1 MIPGAVADLE
11 ALTDAPRYQIAA
23 SFDPGTMTLH
33 GTERVWM
40 SNHWDKVLDAAYFRL
55 YPNGETL
62 YGPAKMRLL
71 SVVDDAGRELAWK
84 EEGDDTVIRV
94 DLPAAWSP
102 GESLVLTL
110 TWDVQVP
117 VEGEQPWT
125 RDDGY
130 GIFRQAK
137 DIVLLAEWFPMLA
150 VYDGSDWQLDL
161 VPAWGDP
168 VYSEIALFEVWL
180 TTPAAYSIIA
190 TGTEVSAS
198 ESGGAVTR
206 RFLSGPTRDFYLACS
221 QALQSKSTLVGETLV
236 RSYFYPEN
244 GTAGEDVLRASSE
257 ALRVFNRRFGTY
269 PYRDFEVVEV
279 PLIGLLGM
287 EYPGVTLLSDRIY
300 TPDQKWRLDITA
312 AHEVAHQ
319 WWYGVVGNDILNE
332 PWLDEALATFSSGV
346 YVEDV
351 DGEAAFRAQ
360 YEQWVERYET
370 GQRNGTVGRI
380 NWPVMRFRNSWDYVT
395 TVYYEGA
402 IFLERLRG
410 EIGDTALFGALQ
422 QYYQTFGYRQA
433 ASEDFLGAI
442 EQASGRHLDDF
453 YARWLYK
460 N

>member
-1 MIPGAVADLE
+1 
-11 ALTDAPRYQIAA
+11 
-23 SFDPGTMTLH
+23 
-33 GTERVWM
+33 
-40 SNHWDKVLDAAYFRL
+40 
-55 YPNGETL
+55 
-62 YGPAKMRLL
+62 
-71 SVVDDAGRELAWK
+71 
-84 EEGDDTVIRV
+84 
-94 DLPAAWSP
+94 
-102 GESLVLTL
+102 
-110 TWDVQVP
+110 
-117 VEGEQPWT
+117 
-125 RDDGY
+125 
-130 GIFRQAK
+130 
-137 DIVLLAEWFPMLA
+137 
-150 VYDGSDWQLDL
+150 
-161 VPAWGDP
+161 
-168 VYSEIALFEVWL
+168 
-180 TTPAAYSIIA
+180 
-190 TGTEVSAS
+190 
-198 ESGGAVTR
+198 
-206 RFLSGPTRDFYLACS
+206 
-221 QALQSKSTLVGETLV
+221 
-236 RSYFYPEN
+236 
-244 GTAGEDVLRASSE
+244 
-257 ALRVFNRRFGTY
+257 
-269 PYRDFEVVEV
+269 
-279 PLIGLLGM
+279 M